1 MVKKVLVFIFLPIYY
16 TIYEIAQ
23 IILLPVLWNYF
34 QFSPFYKI
42 EYLGSESLRN
52 FLKFTKLVKRQ
63 C

>member
-1 MVKKVLVFIFLPIYY
+1 MFQKVLMFIFLPLYY
-16 TIYEIAQ
+16 TMYEIAQ

-42 EYLGSESLRN
+42 QYIGSESLSN
-52 FLKFTKLVKRQ
+52 FLKITKLVKRQ